1 MKSWILQAKYL
12 HEIYLGQIDQLVFT
26 SQIEFTV
33 FTFRACNILVLV
45 SRYLLRYQNSHGN
58 RPGLFST
65 LNDVACIHSRV
76 MASVNGSKKF
86 SDKLNL

>member
-45 SRYLLRYQNSHGN
+45 PKYLHHQNSHCN
-58 RPGLFST
+58 KPDLFST
-65 LNDVACIHSRV
+65 LNDVACIHALV
-76 MASVNGSKKF
+76 MASVKASKKF
-86 SDKLNL
+86 SDKLNW